1 MNQTTNTPN
10 AFTSSELL
18 QCDVSGA
25 TSPTTR
31 TKGTRGGSEPRDGV
45 LQEIGGVNAMPA
57 ATWGWLKMNQTKL
70 ELSDELAAAPAEAVE
85 VEGLEEQFAGTA
97 DAFDTAMDAMAERF
111 PEHRAS
117 APGDA
122 ADRARITPETELDVP
137 ATSVYQAGAI
147 KLEEELSPAEAF
159 ETGMG
164 EAACTYLIDHAT
176 KCIVIDVPAYQ
187 HATVTVRVSGA
198 DAAAAIAAIDIV
210 ARPQATLDLALA
222 LDSPVNGQGVVGSVL
237 RVCAHE
243 YATVN
248 VTCTQTLDDSWIAL
262 DDTGLFLDE
271 GAHVN
276 VQHTVLGAGA
286 SATGLA
292 GDLLGDT
299 AKVTIDTDYLGA
311 REQVRDFNYELRHRG
326 RKTECEIDANGVL
339 TGTSKKV
346 YRGTIDLVHGCKG
359 ATGTERETVLLA
371 SKGVDNKTVP
381 VILCDEDDVA
391 GNHGATIG
399 HVRDEQLFYLACRGL
414 DQNAA
419 EDLFIRAK
427 LEDAALSA
435 TDERTRAAVV
445 RLGNNLIDNFEEEF
459 A

>member
-1 MNQTTNTPN
+1 MKQTTNT
-10 AFTSSELL
+10 A
-18 QCDVSGA
+18 A
-25 TSPTTR
+25 TTL
-31 TKGTRGGSEPRDGV
+31 E
-45 LQEIGGVNAMPA
+45 QVNAMPA

-70 ELSDELAAAPAEAVE
+70 ELSDELAAASTEAVE
-85 VEGLEEQFAGTA
+85 IEGLDEQFAGVA
-97 DAFDTAMDAMAERF
+97 DAFDAAMDAMAERF
-111 PEHRAS
+111 PERRAS

-164 EAACTYLIDHAT
+164 EAAYAYLAEHAT
-176 KCIVIDVPAYQ
+176 KRIVIDVPAYK
-187 HATVTVRVSGA
+187 HATVTVRVSGV
-198 DAAAAIAAIDIV
+198 DAAAAIAAIDV
-210 ARPQATLDLALA
+210 VVRPQATLDLQIA
-222 LDSPVNGQGVVGSVL
+222 LDSPVNGQGVVGAVL

-248 VTCTQTLDDSWIAL
+248 LTCTQTLDDSWIAL

-271 GAHVN
+271 GARVN

-359 ATGTERETVLLA
+359 AVGTERETVLLA
-371 SKGVDNKTVP
+371 NKGVDNKTVP

-399 HVRDEQLFYLACRGL
+399 HVRPEQLFYLASRGISPE
-414 DQNAA
+414 DA
-419 EDLFIRAK
+419 ERLFITASF
-427 LEDAALSA
+427 EEAAINA
-435 TDERTRAAVV
+435 PDQRTRLSVTRLAAA
-445 RLGNNLIDNFEEEF
+445 RGIEIEE
-459 A
+459 AVA

>member
-1 MNQTTNTPN
+1 M
-10 AFTSSELL
+10 EL
-18 QCDVSGA
+18 
-25 TSPTTR
+25 
-31 TKGTRGGSEPRDGV
+31 KN
-45 LQEIGGVNAMPA
+45 INAMPA
-57 ATWGWLKMNQTKL
+57 ATWGWLRMNETKL
-70 ELSDELAAAPAEAVE
+70 ELSDEIVVANADVVE
-85 VEGLEEQFAGTA
+85 VEDASGIANAAHDIFEVAITAAG
-97 DAFDTAMDAMAERF
+97 ERH
-111 PEHRAS
+111 PGRRAS

-137 ATSVYQAGAI
+137 ATSVYQAAAI

-164 EAACTYLIDHAT
+164 QAAQSYLTDHAAR
-176 KCIVIDVPAYQ
+176 KVNIEVPTYQ
-187 HATVTVRVSGA
+187 KATVTVRVNGQEGK
-198 DAAAAIAAIDIV
+198 AAIAAIDVV
-210 ARPQATLDLALA
+210 AKEQARLDLVVA
-222 LDSPVNGQGVVGSVL
+222 LDSPTDGSGLVGSIL
-237 RVCAHE
+237 RVFAAEH
-243 YATVN
+243 ATVN
-248 VTCTQTLDDSWIAL
+248 VTCVQTLDDSWIAL

-271 GAHVN
+271 GARIN

-286 SATGLA
+286 SLTGLA

-359 ATGTERETVLLA
+359 STGTERETVLLA
-371 SKGVDNKTVP
+371 NKGVDNKTVP

-414 DQNAA
+414 DQQAA
-419 EDLFIRAK
+419 EDLFVRAK

-435 TDERTRAAVV
+435 PDERTRAGIV
-445 RLGNNLIDNFEEEF
+445 RLGNNLIENFEEEL

>member
-1 MNQTTNTPN
+1 MTENTATTTL
-10 AFTSSELL
+10 EH
-18 QCDVSGA
+18 
-25 TSPTTR
+25 
-31 TKGTRGGSEPRDGV
+31 
-45 LQEIGGVNAMPA
+45 VNSMPA
-57 ATWGWLKMNQTKL
+57 PTWGWLRMNETKL
-70 ELSDELAAAPAEAVE
+70 EVAGNLAVAPVNAVE
-85 VEGLEEQFAGTA
+85 VNDPSGVANGAA
-97 DAFDTAMDAMAERF
+97 DAFDAAMEAAGKRY
-111 PEHRAS
+111 PGRRAS

-122 ADRARITPETELDVP
+122 ADRARITEDTELDVP
-137 ATSVYQAGAI
+137 ATSTYQAGAI

-164 EAACTYLIDHAT
+164 DVAYAYLNDHAARH
-176 KCIVIDVPAYQ
+176 VAIDVPTYEKAV
-187 HATVTVRVSGA
+187 VTVHVSGT
-198 DAAAAIAAIDIV
+198 DTAAAIAAIDVV
-210 ARPQATLDLALA
+210 AREQATLDLTIA
-222 LDSPVNGQGVVGSVL
+222 LDSPVEGTGVVGSVL
-237 RVCAHE
+237 RVFAAE
-243 YATVN
+243 QATVN
-248 VTCTQTLDDSWIAL
+248 ITCVQTLDDSWTAL

-276 VQHTVLGAGA
+276 VQHTVLGAGT

-299 AKVTIDTDYLGA
+299 SKVTIDTDYLGA

-359 ATGTERETVLLA
+359 STGTERETVLLA
-371 SKGVDNKTVP
+371 NQGVDNKTVP

-414 DQNAA
+414 DQEAA
-419 EDLFIRAK
+419 ENLFIRAK

-435 TDERTRAAVV
+435 PDERIRAGIV
-445 RLGNNLIDNFEEEF
+445 RLGNKLVDDFEEEL

>member
-1 MNQTTNTPN
+1 M
-10 AFTSSELL
+10 EL
-18 QCDVSGA
+18 
-25 TSPTTR
+25 
-31 TKGTRGGSEPRDGV
+31 KN
-45 LQEIGGVNAMPA
+45 INAMPA
-57 ATWGWLKMNQTKL
+57 ATWGWLRMNETKL
-70 ELSDELAAAPAEAVE
+70 ELSDEIVVANADVVE
-85 VEGLEEQFAGTA
+85 VEDASGVANAAHDIFEVAITAAG
-97 DAFDTAMDAMAERF
+97 ERY
-111 PEHRAS
+111 PGRRAS

-147 KLEEELSPAEAF
+147 RLEEELSPAEAF

-164 EAACTYLIDHAT
+164 QAAQSYLTDHAAR
-176 KCIVIDVPAYQ
+176 KVNIEVPAYQ
-187 HATVTVRVSGA
+187 KATVTVRVNGREEK
-198 DAAAAIAAIDIV
+198 AAIAAIDVV
-210 ARPQATLDLALA
+210 AKEQARLDLVIA
-222 LDSPVNGQGVVGSVL
+222 LDSPVDGSGLVGSIL
-237 RVCAHE
+237 RVFAAEH
-243 YATVN
+243 ATVN
-248 VTCTQTLDDSWIAL
+248 VTCVQTLDDSWIAL

-271 GAHVN
+271 GARIN

-286 SATGLA
+286 SLTGLA

-346 YRGTIDLVHGCKG
+346 YRGTIDLIHGCKG
-359 ATGTERETVLLA
+359 STGTERETVLLA
-371 SKGVDNKTVP
+371 NKGVDNKTVP

-414 DQNAA
+414 DQQAA
-419 EDLFIRAK
+419 EDLFVRAK

-435 TDERTRAAVV
+435 PDERTRAGIV
-445 RLGNNLIDNFEEEF
+445 RLGNNLIENFEEEL

>member
-1 MNQTTNTPN
+1 M
-10 AFTSSELL
+10 
-18 QCDVSGA
+18 
-25 TSPTTR
+25 
-31 TKGTRGGSEPRDGV
+31 
-45 LQEIGGVNAMPA
+45 
-57 ATWGWLKMNQTKL
+57 
-70 ELSDELAAAPAEAVE
+70 
-85 VEGLEEQFAGTA
+85 
-97 DAFDTAMDAMAERF
+97 
-111 PEHRAS
+111 
-117 APGDA
+117 
-122 ADRARITPETELDVP
+122 P
-137 ATSVYQAGAI
+137 ATSIYQAGAI

-164 EAACTYLIDHAT
+164 EATYTYLADHAT
-176 KCIVIDVPAYQ
+176 KRVVIDVPAYK
-187 HATVTVRVSGA
+187 HATVTVRVSGV
-198 DAAAAIAAIDIV
+198 DAAAAIAAIDVV
-210 ARPQATLDLALA
+210 ARPQATLDLRIA
-222 LDSPVNGQGVVGSVL
+222 LDSPVAGQGVVGSAL

-271 GAHVN
+271 GARVN

-359 ATGTERETVLLA
+359 ATGTERETVLL
-371 SKGVDNKTVP
+371 
-381 VILCDEDDVA
+381 DDVA

-445 RLGNNLIDNFEEEF
+445 RLGNNLIDNFEEEL

>member
-1 MNQTTNTPN
+1 MKQTTNTPN

-85 VEGLEEQFAGTA
+85 VEGLDEQIHGAA
-97 DAFDTAMDAMAERF
+97 DAFDTAMEAIAERF
-111 PEHRAS
+111 PERRAS

-164 EAACTYLIDHAT
+164 EAAYTYLADHAT
-176 KCIVIDVPAYQ
+176 KRIVIDVPAYGR
-187 HATVTVRVSGA
+187 ATVTVRVSGV
-198 DAAAAIAAIDIV
+198 DAAAAIAAIDVV
-210 ARPQATLDLALA
+210 ARPQATLDLQIA
-222 LDSPVNGQGVVGSVL
+222 LDSPVTGEGVVGSVL

-248 VTCTQTLDDSWIAL
+248 VACTQTLDDSWIAL

-271 GAHVN
+271 GARVN
-276 VQHTVLGAGA
+276 VQHTVL
-286 SATGLA
+286 
-292 GDLLGDT
+292 
-299 AKVTIDTDYLGA
+299 
-311 REQVRDFNYELRHRG
+311 
-326 RKTECEIDANGVL
+326 
-339 TGTSKKV
+339 
-346 YRGTIDLVHGCKG
+346 
-359 ATGTERETVLLA
+359 
-371 SKGVDNKTVP
+371 
-381 VILCDEDDVA
+381 
-391 GNHGATIG
+391 
-399 HVRDEQLFYLACRGL
+399 
-414 DQNAA
+414 
-419 EDLFIRAK
+419 
-427 LEDAALSA
+427 
-435 TDERTRAAVV
+435 
-445 RLGNNLIDNFEEEF
+445 
-459 A
+459 

>member
-1 MNQTTNTPN
+1 MKQTTNT
-10 AFTSSELL
+10 A
-18 QCDVSGA
+18 A
-25 TSPTTR
+25 TTL
-31 TKGTRGGSEPRDGV
+31 E
-45 LQEIGGVNAMPA
+45 QVNAMPA

-70 ELSDELAAAPAEAVE
+70 ELSDELAAAPAETIE
-85 VEGLEEQFAGTA
+85 VEGLDEQFTGVA
-97 DAFDTAMDAMAERF
+97 DAFDAAMDAMAESF
-111 PEHRAS
+111 PERRAS

-164 EAACTYLIDHAT
+164 EAAYTYLADHAT
-176 KCIVIDVPAYQ
+176 KRVVIDVPAHK
-187 HATVTVRVSGA
+187 HATVTVRVSGV
-198 DAAAAIAAIDIV
+198 DAAAAIAAIDVV
-210 ARPQATLDLALA
+210 ARPQATLDLCIA
-222 LDSPVNGQGVVGSVL
+222 LDSPVAGQGVVGSVL

-399 HVRDEQLFYLACRGL
+399 SVSPEQIDYLMDRGLSRREAEQLFV
-414 DQNAA
+414 
-419 EDLFIRAK
+419 RAIF
-427 LEDAALSA
+427 EDAIMHAPEEASH
-435 TDERTRAAVV
+435 RAAVLRAEEV
-445 RLGNNLIDNFEEEF
+445 LGADVAHDFDEGAVLPKGGE
-459 A
+459 AAC

>member
-1 MNQTTNTPN
+1 
-10 AFTSSELL
+10 
-18 QCDVSGA
+18 
-25 TSPTTR
+25 
-31 TKGTRGGSEPRDGV
+31 
-45 LQEIGGVNAMPA
+45 
-57 ATWGWLKMNQTKL
+57 
-70 ELSDELAAAPAEAVE
+70 
-85 VEGLEEQFAGTA
+85 
-97 DAFDTAMDAMAERF
+97 MA
-111 PEHRAS
+111 
-117 APGDA
+117 
-122 ADRARITPETELDVP
+122 
-137 ATSVYQAGAI
+137 
-147 KLEEELSPAEAF
+147 
-159 ETGMG
+159 
-164 EAACTYLIDHAT
+164 DHAT
-176 KCIVIDVPAYQ
+176 KRIVIDVSAYK
-187 HATVTVRVSGA
+187 HATVTVRVSGV
-198 DAAAAIAAIDIV
+198 DAAAAIAAIDVV
-210 ARPQATLDLALA
+210 ARPQSTLDLLIA
-222 LDSPVNGQGVVGSVL
+222 LDSPVAGQGVVGSVL

-271 GAHVN
+271 GARVN

-346 YRGTIDLVHGCKG
+346 YRGTIDLVH
-359 ATGTERETVLLA
+359 
-371 SKGVDNKTVP
+371 
-381 VILCDEDDVA
+381 
-391 GNHGATIG
+391 
-399 HVRDEQLFYLACRGL
+399 DEQLFYLACRGL

-419 EDLFIRAK
+419 EDLFVRAK

-445 RLGNNLIDNFEEEF
+445 RLGNNLIDNFEEEL

>member
-1 MNQTTNTPN
+1 M
-10 AFTSSELL
+10 EL
-18 QCDVSGA
+18 
-25 TSPTTR
+25 
-31 TKGTRGGSEPRDGV
+31 KN
-45 LQEIGGVNAMPA
+45 INAMPA
-57 ATWGWLKMNQTKL
+57 ATWGWLRMNETKL
-70 ELSDELAAAPAEAVE
+70 ELSDEIVVANADVVE
-85 VEGLEEQFAGTA
+85 VEDASGIANAAHDIFEVAITAAG
-97 DAFDTAMDAMAERF
+97 ERH
-111 PEHRAS
+111 PGRRAS

-137 ATSVYQAGAI
+137 ATSVYQAAAI

-164 EAACTYLIDHAT
+164 QAAQSYLTDHAAR
-176 KCIVIDVPAYQ
+176 KVNIEVPAYQ
-187 HATVTVRVSGA
+187 KATVTVRVNGRKEK
-198 DAAAAIAAIDIV
+198 AAIAAIDVV
-210 ARPQATLDLALA
+210 AKEQARLDLVVA
-222 LDSPVNGQGVVGSVL
+222 LDSPVDGSGLVGSIL
-237 RVCAHE
+237 RVFAAEH
-243 YATVN
+243 ATVN
-248 VTCTQTLDDSWIAL
+248 VTCVQTLDDSWIAL

-271 GAHVN
+271 GARIN

-286 SATGLA
+286 SLTGLA

-359 ATGTERETVLLA
+359 STGTERETVLLA
-371 SKGVDNKTVP
+371 NKGVDNKTVP

-414 DQNAA
+414 DQQAA
-419 EDLFIRAK
+419 EDLFVRAK

-435 TDERTRAAVV
+435 PDERTRASIV
-445 RLGNNLIDNFEEEF
+445 RLGNNLIENFEEEL